1 MGSHQ
6 KKKNKTGRKSTGGP
20 AKQLFSISIKWVI
33 LIVACMAGAAGL
45 IIYQFRPTESVQ
57 MSVSA
62 AGQSKSGPTVEFDQ
76 LIGRWLRPDGG
87 YIIDIR
93 NISSGGKMEAA
104 YFNPRPIKVSRAE
117 VSRVKGGLE
126 VFVELRDTGYPG
138 STYTLTY
145 NPQQDMMIG
154 IYFQATIG
162 QSFEVIF
169 VRAK

>member
-20 AKQLFSISIKWVI
+20 AKQLFSIKWVI
-33 LIVACMAGAAGL
+33 LIVAFIAGAAGF
-45 IIYQFRPTESVQ
+45 IFYQFRPTESVQ
-57 MSVSA
+57 MPVSA

-87 YIIDIR
+87 YVIEIR

-104 YFNPRPIKVSRAE
+104 YFNPRPINVSRAE
-117 VSRVKGGLE
+117 VSRKKGGLE

-154 IYFQATIG
+154 IYFQATMG